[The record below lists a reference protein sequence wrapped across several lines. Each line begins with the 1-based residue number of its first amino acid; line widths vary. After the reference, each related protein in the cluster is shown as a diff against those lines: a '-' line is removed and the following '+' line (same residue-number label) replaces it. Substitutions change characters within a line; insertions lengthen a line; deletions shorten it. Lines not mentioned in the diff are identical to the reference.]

1 MISPRWGLGIFR
13 PAGAGMMS
21 PRWGYRYAAPM
32 GLPICRPDGAIGMA
46 PRWGWDDG
54 APSEAEGWGYV
65 EDLYIRGIFF
75 GRNHVST
82 FYDVGLHFCQY
93 HHDTERV
100 FHHAISGES
109 AC

>member
-1 MISPRWGLGIFR
+1 MMSPRWGWDDIAPLGAGNISPRWGWDDVAPLGLGLCR

-21 PRWGYRYAAPM
+21 PRWGY
-32 GLPICRPDGAIGMA
+32 CSS
-46 PRWGWDDG
+46 
-54 APSEAEGWGYV
+54 SEAEGWGYV

>member
-1 MISPRWGLGIFR
+1 MVDITHYLLISTFFR
-13 PAGAGMMS
+13 PAGAGMIEL
-21 PRWGYRYAAPM
+21 RAK
-32 GLPICRPDGAIGMA
+32 L
-46 PRWGWDDG
+46 
-54 APSEAEGWGYV
+54 EGWGYV